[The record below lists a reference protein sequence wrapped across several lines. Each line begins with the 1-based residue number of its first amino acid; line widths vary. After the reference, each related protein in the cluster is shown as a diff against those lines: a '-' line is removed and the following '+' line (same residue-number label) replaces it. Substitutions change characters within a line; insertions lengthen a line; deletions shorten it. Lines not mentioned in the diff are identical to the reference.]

1 MLIKLLILFFIL
13 LIFYQ
18 IFLAIFGKKI
28 MEGLE
33 NENEKENEKSY
44 QDYNTTDPKN
54 VMILTQQNSGNI
66 EYLKGQISQ
75 LTGLKEEVADI
86 KHNVALLND
95 QLNEIGQQ
103 QAVAATQLAGST
115 PVTVTGT

>member
-1 MLIKLLILFFIL
+1 
-13 LIFYQ
+13 
-18 IFLAIFGKKI
+18 

-33 NENEKENEKSY
+33 NENSY
-44 QDYNTTDPKN
+44 QDYNTSDPNN

-103 QAVAATQLAGST
+103 QAAAATQLAGST

>member
-33 NENEKENEKSY
+33 NENSY
-44 QDYNTTDPKN
+44 QDYNTSDPNN

-103 QAVAATQLAGST
+103 QAAAATQLAGST

>member
-1 MLIKLLILFFIL
+1 MLIKLLILFFVL

-18 IFLAIFGKKI
+18 IFLAIFGKKM

-33 NENEKENEKSY
+33 NEEKSY
-44 QDYNTTDPKN
+44 QNYNTSDPNN
-54 VMILTQQNSGNI
+54 VMILAQQNAGNI
-66 EYLKGQISQ
+66 EFLKEQISQ
-75 LTGLKEEVADI
+75 FTGLKEEVADI

-103 QAVAATQLAGST
+103 QATAATQLVGSS
-115 PVTVTGT
+115 PVDITGV